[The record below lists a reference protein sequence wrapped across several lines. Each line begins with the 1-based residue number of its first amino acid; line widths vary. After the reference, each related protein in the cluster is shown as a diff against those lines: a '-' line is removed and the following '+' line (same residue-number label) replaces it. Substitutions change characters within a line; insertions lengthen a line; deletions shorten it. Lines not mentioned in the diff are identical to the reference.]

1 MPGISTTAEL
11 RPGPHK
17 DRAFSEEFADM
28 NLETIKTRVP
38 DYAKD
43 LRLNLDSVLSESGAP
58 GLSPKQIAIIALA
71 SAIASRHE
79 PLTEAV
85 AVRAASVLS
94 AQELDAARAA
104 AAIMAMNNI
113 YYRFTHLVEEREYE
127 TMRASLRMNVM
138 ANPGCSKIDFELAS
152 LAVSAINGCG
162 KCVDSHEKT
171 LKKHDVP
178 ALAIQSAA
186 RIAAVIHAVAV
197 TIEQAT
203 AAAPA
208 IAEAA

>member
-1 MPGISTTAEL
+1 
-11 RPGPHK
+11 
-17 DRAFSEEFADM
+17 M
-28 NLETIKTRVP
+28 NLDSIKSRVP

-43 LRLNLDSVLSESGAP
+43 LRLNLDSVLTETGAP
-58 GLSPKQIAIIALA
+58 GLTQRQIAIVALA
-71 SAIASRHE
+71 SAIASRHA
-79 PLTEAV
+79 PLTEAI
-85 AVRAASVLS
+85 AVQAASVLN

-104 AAIMAMNNI
+104 AAIMAMSNI

-171 LKKHDVP
+171 LKKHEVS
-178 ALAIQSAA
+178 AQAIQSAV
-186 RIAAVIHAVAV
+186 RIAAVVHAVAV
-197 TIEQAT
+197 TAEQAD
-203 AAAPA
+203 AASTPL
-208 IAEAA
+208 AEAA